1 MRRLVVLLLILLV
14 IPVSSQRLSAA
25 ENEWPICF
33 DESSWAD
40 LERQVQEELR
50 ATALEAAEEAV
61 KPHLAYEAE
70 LKAKLDADSRTIL
83 FWQITTG
90 VSAGMAVFFAVLLAV
105 GSLVPPMP

>member
-1 MRRLVVLLLILLV
+1 MVRVIILLLILLTT
-14 IPVSSQRLSAA
+14 PVFSQQSSGE
-25 ENEWPICF
+25 ENGWPICF

-40 LERQVQEELR
+40 LERQVQEELA

-70 LKAKLDADSRTIL
+70 LQAKLDADSRTIL

-90 VSAGMAVFFAVLLAV
+90 VSAGLALFFAVLLAV
-105 GSLVPPMP
+105 GSMIPPMP